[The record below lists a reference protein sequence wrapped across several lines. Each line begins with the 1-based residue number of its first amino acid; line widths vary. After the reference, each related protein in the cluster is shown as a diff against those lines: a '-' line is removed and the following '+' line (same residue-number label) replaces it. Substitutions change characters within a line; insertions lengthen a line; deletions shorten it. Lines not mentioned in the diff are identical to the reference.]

1 MYIKEYEFRYGD
13 LNRRGNIKIST
24 VLDILQEAAI
34 LHSAAVGYDTE
45 KLAEMKIAWLLEGWR
60 LRFDATLHNRSKVTV
75 KTGIMTIKTC
85 ESNRGYEVWQ
95 DGERK
100 IIATADW
107 FTMNTEKRRIAR
119 IPQECIDAF
128 DKVDEPDNGLLFER
142 FKPLEEI
149 ETIDTRKVEKRDI
162 DTNNHMNNVKSVEI
176 LLDYLPDD
184 FKMKE
189 LNVRYRKE
197 LIAGESITVC
207 RKETEDGFALELK
220 NDSGD
225 ACVMMIAKGE

>member
-34 LHSAAVGYDTE
+34 LHSSAVGYDSD

-60 LRFDATLHNRSKVTV
+60 VRFDIPLHNRSKVAV
-75 KTGIMTIKTC
+75 KTGIMTIKSC

-100 IIATADW
+100 VIATADW
-107 FTMNTEKRRIAR
+107 FTMNTEKRRITR

-128 DKVDEPDNGLLFER
+128 DRVDEPDNGLLFER
-142 FKPLEEI
+142 FKPEEEI
-149 ETIDTRKVEKRDI
+149 SAVDTRTVERRDI

-184 FKMKE
+184 FAVKE
-189 LNVRYRKE
+189 MAVRYRKE
-197 LIAGESITVC
+197 LVFGETVTVC
-207 RKETEDGFALELK
+207 RKETGNGFILELK
-220 NDSGD
+220 NHSGD
-225 ACVMMIAKGE
+225 ACVMMNVKGE